1 MESPEVATLARAS
14 LARGGG
20 LVAPALTLVNL
31 VGYLV
36 TVSAARALSKDAYG
50 ELNAFLGVLLV
61 VSVPALALQAV
72 VARSVARSA
81 PWQGAT
87 QGDLERTVLGR
98 SALTGLGL
106 AAAAAVMSPVIAA
119 FLHTGLAGPLWVALQ
134 LLPFVVL
141 CSAMGILQG
150 EERFRALALV
160 ICAQAVG
167 KALGL
172 IPLLLSGGSASVLA
186 ALAAGTALAM
196 FTAVGLVHRGLP
208 GGLAG
213 PRGSVSLEGLPTVRL
228 VVVAASGLLALL
240 VLANLDLLLAR
251 NVLSGDESGRY
262 SAGSVLAKAAF
273 WLPQA
278 VAVVVFPRL
287 SEPEA
292 GRVLLRQA
300 VLVVSGLGLLEVLGC
315 LLLARPVLELTFGPS
330 YGSLS
335 SLAPLWVVQGA
346 MLSVVQLL
354 VYRAIATHD
363 RVTSRVVGAAAVIET
378 VLLLVLQPRT
388 PGPVIVTAT
397 AVVAV
402 LAAVLLL
409 RSRRPIPV
417 APRTPDNA

>member
-1 MESPEVATLARAS
+1 M
-14 LARGGG
+14 
-20 LVAPALTLVNL
+20 APALTSVNL

-50 ELNAFLGVLLV
+50 ELNALLGVLLV
-61 VSVPALALQAV
+61 ASVPALALQAV
-72 VARSVARSA
+72 VARSVARRLSA
-81 PWQGAT
+81 AGEGAT
-87 QGDLERTVLGR
+87 ERAVLARAAVGGLV
-98 SALTGLGL
+98 LTLV
-106 AAAAAVMSPVIAA
+106 AAALSPVVAA
-119 FLHTGLAGPLWVALQ
+119 FLHTGLAGPLWVATQ

-141 CSAMGILQG
+141 SAAMGVLQG
-150 EERFRALALV
+150 QERFQALALV

-172 IPLLLSGGSASVLA
+172 VPLLLSGGSASVLA

-196 FTAVGLVHRGLP
+196 LTAVALVGRRLP
-208 GGLAG
+208 GGLTG
-213 PRGSVSLEGLPTVRL
+213 SRGLPTVEGLPTIRL

-278 VAVVVFPRL
+278 VAVVVVPRL
-287 SEPEA
+287 SEPEV

-300 VLVVSGLGLLEVLGC
+300 VLVVSGLGLLEVFGS
-315 LLLARPVLELTFGPS
+315 LLLARRVLELTFGPT

-335 SLAPLWVVQGA
+335 GLAPLWVVQGA
-346 MLSVVQLL
+346 TLSVVQLL
-354 VYRAIATHD
+354 VYRAIAMHD
-363 RVTSRVVGAAAVIET
+363 RVTSQVVGAAAILEAGV
-378 VLLLVLQPRT
+378 VLILQPRT

-397 AVVAV
+397 VVA
-402 LAAVLLL
+402 AALTGVLLG
-409 RSRRPIPV
+409 RSHRP
-417 APRTPDNA
+417 ARATSRTPASA

>member
-1 MESPEVATLARAS
+1 MEPPEVTDTPLAS

-20 LVAPALTLVNL
+20 LIAPALTLVNL
-31 VGYLV
+31 IGYLV

-61 VSVPALALQAV
+61 ASVPALALQAV
-72 VARSVARSA
+72 VARSVARRLSA
-81 PWQGAT
+81 GGKGAM
-87 QGDLERTVLGR
+87 ERAVLAR
-98 SALTGLGL
+98 
-106 AAAAAVMSPVIAA
+106 AAVAGLVLTLVTAALSPVVAA
-119 FLHTGLAGPLWVALQ
+119 FLHTGLAGPLWVAAQ

-141 CSAMGILQG
+141 SAAMGVLQG
-150 EERFRALALV
+150 EERFQALALV

-172 IPLLLSGGSASVLA
+172 VPLLLSGGSASVLA
-186 ALAAGTALAM
+186 ALAVGTALAM
-196 FTAVGLVHRGLP
+196 LTAVALVGRRLP
-208 GGLAG
+208 GGLTG
-213 PRGSVSLEGLPTVRL
+213 SRGADTLEGLPTVRL
-228 VVVAASGLLALL
+228 VAVAASGLLALL

-335 SLAPLWVVQGA
+335 GLAPLWVVQGA
-346 MLSVVQLL
+346 TLSVVQLL

-363 RVTSRVVGAAAVIET
+363 RVTSRVVGAAAVGET
-378 VLLLVLQPRT
+378 VLVLLLRPHT

-397 AVVAV
+397 AVAAA
-402 LAAVLLL
+402 LAAVLLV
-409 RSRRPIPV
+409 RSHRPTRV
-417 APRTPDNA
+417 EPRTPASA

>member
-1 MESPEVATLARAS
+1 MKSAAVGSVARGS

-20 LVAPALTLVNL
+20 LIAPALTLVNL
-31 VGYLV
+31 IGYLV

-61 VSVPALALQAV
+61 ASVPALALQAV
-72 VARSVARSA
+72 VARSVARR
-81 PWQGAT
+81 GAA
-87 QGDLERTVLGR
+87 GGEGALERAVVARAAVAGLVL
-98 SALTGLGL
+98 TLG
-106 AAAAAVMSPVIAA
+106 AAALSPVVAA
-119 FLHTGLAGPLWVALQ
+119 FLHTGLAGPLWVAAQ

-141 CSAMGILQG
+141 SAAMGVLQG
-150 EERFRALALV
+150 EERFQALALG

-172 IPLLLSGGSASVLA
+172 VPLLLSGGSASVLA
-186 ALAAGTALAM
+186 ALAGGTALAM
-196 FTAVGLVHRGLP
+196 LTAVALVGRRLP
-208 GGLAG
+208 GGLT
-213 PRGSVSLEGLPTVRL
+213 GSRVADTLKGLPTVRL
-228 VVVAASGLLALL
+228 VVAAASGLLALL

-315 LLLARPVLELTFGPS
+315 LLLARPVLELTFGPT

-335 SLAPLWVVQGA
+335 GLASLWVVQGA
-346 MLSVVQLL
+346 TLSVVQLL
-354 VYRAIATHD
+354 VYRAIAMHD
-363 RVTSRVVGAAAVIET
+363 RVTSRFVGAAAVVET
-378 VLLLVLQPRT
+378 VLVLLLHPRT

-397 AVVAV
+397 AAAAA

-417 APRTPDNA
+417 TPRAPAGA